1 MSRLLPPKVT
11 TQIREQNKRLE
22 LEKIVFIVVVAAI
35 WHFADWTYGL
45 GALGLAIWYALAD
58 LRRESNLNSMLLQ
71 YQIGMLDYLDQ

>member
-22 LEKIVFIVVVAAI
+22 LEKIFVIVVVASI

-45 GALGLAIWYALAD
+45 GALSLALWYAVTD
-58 LRRESNLNSMLLQ
+58 
-71 YQIGMLDYLDQ
+71 